1 MALIS
6 KVRAEQDKK
15 REQAAGAAK
24 STTGTATGAQ
34 SNGQKMSTAA
44 KQKTT
49 GTATATG
56 KTTGT
61 ATGIIGA
68 AAESQ
73 RAAVKS
79 AASKSNGQKLS
90 AATAQK
96 SNAKKADTAKQQSE
110 TRARANTGR
119 RISDML
125 LEGGSAA
132 GGSLTSAQFNPTW
145 GQVGTYRRQ
154 GLLTPQKAGSTYA
167 LKTWRA
173 SQPTGK
179 TLGELIPPRGDNW
192 YDNLP
197 PLGATAEEV
206 KRPTQA
212 ELDAMTESERIAA
225 VQAADRSAREQQ
237 AAQTAQELNDKLNTF
252 DPWSALRLPGMQ
264 AEGTPFVGQAAIDTP
279 DGLPARPD
287 GITQAG
293 FVPADVQPGDLWTL
307 PRAIIEPLKAT
318 SERVAAQKQAQREM
332 EISAAAQSDYAIE
345 MRAALD
351 SDIASLR
358 TTLEET
364 QRAID
369 ALTPASEVSAAP
381 TPAPSETPKPTP
393 ALVSTP
399 HSTPTPGATPQA
411 TPGPIAQADNA
422 DNADAAP
429 VPQPTA
435 RPTSDITPEEAER
448 LSQLAQLNQI
458 RRQAQYQLYI
468 KEDRLKN
475 LPEEARAVAIDQG
488 LIEGELTDEERVRYN
503 LDIKSGMTG
512 VGQFFNQLGRATGV
526 SLKQTVDSTQQE
538 LAAVIVNGLAR
549 IAGKDSVFDWREDN
563 RGADALFDRAYSP
576 NQSLT
581 DYEGSFDS
589 EGWTAFQQLEAG
601 AMKSVQQMATDM
613 VISAATG
620 GAGKAAKLISTTARL
635 LNSALPQMGQ
645 AALSA
650 TAAGASVEETNNAM
664 LLSGA
669 INGAIEMGAM
679 DMIWSNAGKLA
690 TQLRPSTLRNIA
702 SKLNRSWAGGI
713 VETGATLLKS
723 FLSEGAE
730 EAAEDIVSS
739 AVAKTVYDTDRAWLG
754 EGGVIDP
761 EQLKADAQLG
771 GAMGVVFT
779 IVGGLLLPP
788 GASGHKMA
796 RELSRYMERGGVA
809 DIETIRR
816 VSKQVESDMRLGEIT
831 TADADNHSAIWEQNG
846 QTAPDTL
853 AAWREKAAQVE
864 TTEST
869 YRAQKDALSGL
880 VDRIESGDLDLTNEA
895 AQQEYNQTLAQY
907 ETARD
912 TYAQALSDNGAARD
926 AYYADEDELV
936 WQTQGKSESARD
948 RAQEIE
954 GVLQGAEVDERALTQ
969 PEGQAALTAL
979 NNALIAREGA
989 AAALEDAHRLEVQA
1003 ASPADQL
1010 SAQEVR
1016 AQGEVELAAAE
1027 SNVEAA
1033 REQLIATVRPQTPE
1047 ALRSRMDEGRARNRE
1062 AGQYDARYDA
1072 LTREE
1077 LAAERTA
1084 QTDIL
1089 TRAQESRDAAH
1100 GNERARMTRRVN
1112 AIKKHIAALDAE
1124 IALRDEVYGAPITD
1138 TGTQADVG
1146 AAGSASVNTA
1156 GDVTYDGAEGVNTAG
1171 DVAAGGDITVN
1182 GVALGDMTD
1191 SELAESI
1198 RDAALMTGGPD
1209 TTVRLTALR
1218 QERDARTAADS
1229 ATGDRSRAARQERL
1243 GEIER
1248 RIADAPEWDASE
1260 LTAQDRWLR
1269 RQTAQLENLI
1279 EQTEGSEQRMYT
1291 RQLERARAAEAT
1303 VREEMLARRDARRSA
1318 TQDIISETEQE
1329 LSDAKRRQTD
1339 VARIAQNQQA
1349 GREAVEQLAGERA
1362 HGLRVTDTISLSDA
1376 AKVFEDGAGM
1386 GESGVDAET
1395 LLQNGQQRMA
1405 EWEDRRSQLQ
1415 DAVSDLSEHMRT
1427 LEDLSQ
1433 SAGADSDEAG
1443 RIAVEMNNTRTTL
1456 DKARALM
1463 RRADS
1468 QIAYWA
1474 AHGAEGVEESL
1485 ASGRIAEPL
1494 MERIMGMVDG
1504 MRHGS
1509 QLMRHLSTPD
1519 RVFDDAFG
1527 RNAPIM
1533 RAIYIDPVKH
1543 AETER
1548 TKYQNSVIEDV
1559 KKLRLNQAESAL
1571 VQRFGEGLLTPE
1583 QLLEEI
1589 DDSLARRGRKL
1600 KGGDGE
1606 WHGDPD
1612 AAGSAA
1618 VGAAESGAKAD
1629 EVRRIAYAAQVIGGH
1644 YARMYDMVN
1653 DALVR
1658 NGYDRLGRIK
1668 NYFPHFDGEEGGALR
1683 RAMRKLGITAQ
1694 NFELPAD
1701 IYGLTETFS
1710 PGHQYSPFAQH
1721 RTGTGT
1727 TYDALEGLSRYLDP
1741 MTNIAYHTDNI
1752 QRLRQLESAVRAGEK
1767 NGTLTPRPQS
1777 TGDFGKLAVWIH
1789 EYANQLAGKKAN
1801 IFGDRDAEK
1810 LMGRKVY
1817 NSVTK
1822 LTNRRSAAAVA
1833 FNISSALSNT
1843 IPIAEVAV
1851 KHPIAFAQALGR
1863 YGMQLLGDGNAMPE
1877 SEFLTRRFGTDQ
1889 LQDTFCSKLGNFANK
1904 PFELIDSL
1912 AGHLVVRTCYEA
1924 NLRAGMDPES
1934 AMMSADSEA
1943 ARLMADRSKGALP
1956 NLFGSRVFMTTLGQY
1971 QIEPL
1976 NQFMRLTQD
1985 TWRELSSDTTMT
1997 ETGRGGE
2004 MQTHLGAAAYARGAG
2019 TLALYA
2025 IVSWLTNMAWEKLTG
2040 RDILPD
2046 PIGSVQE
2053 AQKNYDENGD
2063 WFEAAK
2069 AGAMSMLE
2077 GLPFFGMG
2085 RFGTNVL
2092 NDAFENGKELLD
2104 ALQATATGSEKAAM
2118 AWNTVFWS
2126 GMSYM
2131 TGGGQFKKTY
2141 QGAGKLLQDGTFNKD
2156 GQLMYPVDASDT
2168 WTRIQAMVF
2177 GHSSTEYARMYY
2189 DEGRQP
2195 LSKENTQKY
2204 LDLVESGMN
2213 PGEAYESL
2221 YAYQKADRLR
2231 TQLNKAVKE
2240 GNTEAA
2246 AQLEEQIK
2254 QLIANV
2260 DYSTVIPRVSLDEVG
2275 KPYMDMLESAWRES
2289 GDSAFMPGWCKDTF
2303 SLDKVER
2310 RFTPESLEKIQPL
2323 YEQYLG
2329 EEMAKISGKWATMT
2343 TEQRKAAYS
2352 TAKSAAKVKAKD
2364 YALDHG
2370 YTYVNKEDYDAAGF
2384 IAPEKAAGAQM
2395 QPGLT
2400 NPIGDAARVIQGEPV
2415 GTTEGGLSEDTKKLL
2430 TGEGV
2435 TAASPEEV
2443 MQAAQEIDTA
2453 AANGVELLTGGASG
2467 GGKSG
2472 GKSGRRRKSGKRSG
2486 RSGGSS
2492 KAANDS
2498 GEAATYWQQRARAA
2512 LGAAFGGVDDGGSAL
2527 GLSGDDL
2534 SMYQR
2539 LFNAY
2544 MTIYMWQG
2552 ADGWEAA
2559 DETGKTAMLDEMAG
2573 RARTA
2578 AGEFYGKFYGSGM
2591 ASYMTA
2597 LKDK

>member
-6 KVRAEQDKK
+6 KVRAEQEKK

-49 GTATATG
+49 GKTTGTATATG
-56 KTTGT
+56 TATGK

-73 RAAVKS
+73 RAATKS

-90 AATAQK
+90 TATQK
-96 SNAKKADTAKQQSE
+96 QTAKKADTAKRQSE
-110 TRARANTGR
+110 TGARANTGR

-125 LEGGSAA
+125 LEGGSGT

-167 LKTWRA
+167 LKTGRA
-173 SQPTGK
+173 SQPTGR
-179 TLGELIPPRGDNW
+179 TIGELMGEMRPPQQGDNW

-197 PLGATAEEV
+197 TLGATTGEV

-237 AAQTAQELNDKLNTF
+237 AAQTAQELNDKANAF

-264 AEGTPFVGQAAIDTP
+264 AEDTPFAGQAAIDSP
-279 DGLPARPD
+279 YGLPARPD

-293 FVPADVQPGDLWTL
+293 FVPADNPPGELWTL
-307 PRAIIEPLKAT
+307 PRAIVEPLKAA

-332 EISAAAQSDYAIE
+332 EVSAAAQSDYAIE

-369 ALTPASEVSAAP
+369 ALTPASESATAP
-381 TPAPSETPKPTP
+381 VPAPSASPEATPAP
-393 ALVSTP
+393 
-399 HSTPTPGATPQA
+399 GQA
-411 TPGPIAQADNA
+411 ASAND
-422 DNADAAP
+422 DAA
-429 VPQPTA
+429 Q
-435 RPTSDITPEEAER
+435 E
-448 LSQLAQLNQI
+448 QLRQLKI
-458 RRQAQYQLYI
+458 LRRQAQYELYAT
-468 KEDRLKN
+468 EDRLKN

-512 VGQFFNQLGRATGV
+512 VGQFFDQLGRATGV

-538 LAAVIVNGLAR
+538 MAAVIVNGLAR

-563 RGADALFDRAYSP
+563 RSADALFDRAYSP

-613 VISAATG
+613 VISTATG

-739 AVAKTVYDTDRAWLG
+739 AVAKAVYDTDRAWLG

-761 EQLKADAQLG
+761 EQLRADAQLG

-809 DIETIRR
+809 DIDTIRR
-816 VSKQVESDMRLGEIT
+816 VSAQVESDMRTGEVT
-831 TADADNHSAIWEQNG
+831 TADADTHSAIWEQNG

-864 TTEST
+864 STEST
-869 YRAQKDALSGL
+869 YRAQKDALSAL
-880 VDRIESGDLDLTNEA
+880 VDRIESGELDLTNEA
-895 AQQEYNQTLAQY
+895 AQQEYNQTLSQY

-912 TYAQALSDNGAARD
+912 TYAQALSENGAARD

-936 WQTQGKSESARD
+936 WQTQGKSESARE

-954 GVLQGAEVDERALTQ
+954 SVLQGAEVDERALTQ
-969 PEGQAALTAL
+969 PEGRAALTAL

-1010 SAQEVR
+1010 GAQEVR

-1027 SNVEAA
+1027 SDVEAA

-1047 ALRSRMDEGRARNRE
+1047 ALRTRMDEGRARNRE
-1062 AGQYDARYDA
+1062 AGQYDARYDG

-1084 QTDIL
+1084 QADIL

-1112 AIKKHIAALDAE
+1112 AIQKHIAALDAE
-1124 IALRDEVYGAPITD
+1124 IALRDEVYGAPATD
-1138 TGTQADVG
+1138 VAADGG
-1146 AAGSASVNTA
+1146 AGVNAA
-1156 GDVTYDGAEGVNTAG
+1156 GDVTADGGAGVNATG

-1182 GVALGDMTD
+1182 GVALADMTD
-1191 SELAESI
+1191 GELAESI
-1198 RDAALMTGGPD
+1198 RDAALMTGGPG

-1229 ATGDRSRAARQERL
+1229 ATGDRGRAARQERL
-1243 GEIER
+1243 SEIER

-1291 RQLERARAAEAT
+1291 RQLERARAAEET

-1318 TQDIISETEQE
+1318 TQDIISETEAE

-1376 AKVFEDGAGM
+1376 TKVFEDGAGM
-1386 GESGVDAET
+1386 GGDGVDAET

-1427 LEDLSQ
+1427 LEALSQ
-1433 SAGADSDEAG
+1433 DAGADSDEAG

-1485 ASGRIAEPL
+1485 TSGRIAEPL

-1589 DDSLARRGRKL
+1589 DDSLARRGQKL
-1600 KGGDGE
+1600 KGGDGQ

-1618 VGAAESGAKAD
+1618 VGAAESSPKAD

-1658 NGYDRLGRIK
+1658 NGYDQLGRIK

-1683 RAMRKLGITAQ
+1683 RAMRKLGITSQ

-1843 IPIAEVAV
+1843 IPIVEVAV
-1851 KHPIAFAQALGR
+1851 KHPIALTQALGR
-1863 YGMQLLGDGNAMPE
+1863 WGMQLLSDGNAMPE

-1889 LQDTFCSKLGNFANK
+1889 LQDTFFSKLGNFANK

-1976 NQFMRLTQD
+1976 NQFMRLTKD
-1985 TWRELSSDTTMT
+1985 TWRELSGNTTGV

-2004 MQTHLGAAAYARGAG
+2004 IRTRLGAGAYARGTGA
-2019 TLALYA
+2019 LALYT
-2025 IVSWLTNMAWEKLTG
+2025 IVSWLTNIAWEKLTG

-2046 PIGSVQE
+2046 PIGAAE
-2053 AQKNYDENGD
+2053 DAAKNYGENGD

-2069 AGAMSMLE
+2069 AGTMSMLE

-2092 NDAFENGKELLD
+2092 GDAWESGKDLFD
-2104 ALQATATGSEKAAM
+2104 ALQATVTGSEKAAE

-2141 QGAGKLLQDGTFNKD
+2141 QGAGKLLQDGAFNRY

-2195 LSKENTQKY
+2195 LSDENTQKY

-2246 AQLEEQIK
+2246 AQLESQIK

-2260 DYSTVIPRVSLDEVG
+2260 DYATVIPRVSLDEVG

-2303 SLDKVER
+2303 SLDKIER
-2310 RFTPESLEKIQPL
+2310 RFTPDSLVKIQPL

-2343 TEQRKAAYS
+2343 TEQKKAAYS

-2384 IAPEKAAGAQM
+2384 VAPEKSTGAQM

-2400 NPIGDAARVIQGEPV
+2400 NPIADTARVIQGEPV
-2415 GTTEGGLSEDTKKLL
+2415 GTIEGGLSEDTRKLL

-2443 MQAAQEIDTA
+2443 IQAAGEIDAQAAQA
-2453 AANGVELLTGGASG
+2453 GVELLTGGGSSGSGGRSGRGGRRKSSSRKRRSSG
-2467 GGKSG
+2467 GGSSG
-2472 GKSGRRRKSGKRSG
+2472 
-2486 RSGGSS
+2486 
-2492 KAANDS
+2492 S
-2498 GEAATYWQQRARAA
+2498 GESGAAASYWQQRARAA
-2512 LGAAFGGVDDGGSAL
+2512 LGAAFGGVDDGGAAL

-2559 DETGKTAMLDEMAG
+2559 DEAGKTAMLDEMAG

-2591 ASYMTA
+2591 ANYMTA

>member
-6 KVRAEQDKK
+6 KVKADLDKK
-15 REQAAGAAK
+15 REQAAGASG
-24 STTGTATGAQ
+24 STTGKT
-34 SNGQKMSTAA
+34 SSTSASKSAA
-44 KQKTT
+44 PTQKTT
-49 GTATATG
+49 GTTAA
-56 KTTGT
+56 KTTT
-61 ATGIIGA
+61 KATGIIGA
-68 AAESQ
+68 EAERQ
-73 RAAVKS
+73 RAATKTAAAKS
-79 AASKSNGQKLS
+79 TATNSGAQKTGT
-90 AATAQK
+90 ATAKTTTKAAGIIGAEAERQRTAPKTVQK
-96 SNAKKADTAKQQSE
+96 AEAAKRQTE
-110 TRARANTGR
+110 TQTRANTGR
-119 RISDML
+119 KLIDVMAEATPADNVL
-125 LEGGSAA
+125 A
-132 GGSLTSAQFNPTW
+132 TAQFNPTW
-145 GQVGTYRRQ
+145 GQVGSYRKQ
-154 GLLTPQKAGSTYA
+154 GVLTTAKAGDTYA
-167 LKTWRA
+167 LKTGGAEQSKEQTRSTPQP
-173 SQPTGK
+173 SQQG
-179 TLGELIPPRGDNW
+179 NAW

-197 PLGATAEEV
+197 PLDAPMGTV
-206 KRPTQA
+206 KQPSEA
-212 ELDAMTESERIAA
+212 ELSAMTESERIAA
-225 VQAADRSAREQQ
+225 VQQADRSAREQE
-237 AAQTAQELNDKLNTF
+237 AALAAQELNDKANTF
-252 DPWSALRLPGMQ
+252 DPWSILKLPGTQ
-264 AEGTPFVGQAAIDTP
+264 NAGTPIAGQAALDSP
-279 DGLPARPD
+279 YGLPARPD

-293 FVPADVQPGDLWTL
+293 FEAADAQTL
-307 PRAIIEPLKAT
+307 PGAGALLSRQMVEPLKAAAQ
-318 SERVAAQKQAQREM
+318 RVSAQKQARHASEVLAASQTDYSRTM
-332 EISAAAQSDYAIE
+332 RTTLDSEIST
-345 MRAALD
+345 
-351 SDIASLR
+351 LR
-358 TTLEET
+358 TTLEATEK
-364 QRAID
+364 AISQL
-369 ALTPASEVSAAP
+369 APAPGAP
-381 TPAPSETPKPTP
+381 TPGPSPVP
-393 ALVSTP
+393 
-399 HSTPTPGATPQA
+399 TPTPTPSPGGTAATAATAAQDDPDQA
-411 TPGPIAQADNA
+411 
-422 DNADAAP
+422 
-429 VPQPTA
+429 
-435 RPTSDITPEEAER
+435 RRE
-448 LSQLAQLNQI
+448 QLMTL
-458 RRQAQYQLYI
+458 RRQTQYQLYI
-468 KEDRLKN
+468 AEDRLKN

-503 LDIKSGMTG
+503 LDIKSSMSG
-512 VGQFFNQLGRATGV
+512 VGQFFNQLARTTGV

-549 IAGKDSVFDWREDN
+549 IAGKDSVFDWRKDN
-563 RGADALFDRAYSP
+563 QGADTLFDRAYSP
-576 NQSLT
+576 TESLT
-581 DYEGSFDS
+581 DYEGSFDN
-589 EGWTAFQQLEAG
+589 ENWNAFQQLEAG
-601 AMKSVQQMATDM
+601 AMKSVEQMATDM
-613 VISAATG
+613 VISAATA
-620 GAGKAAKLISTTARL
+620 GAGKAAKLIGTTARL

-645 AALSA
+645 AALQA
-650 TAAGASVEETNNAM
+650 TAAGASVEQTNNAM
-664 LLSGA
+664 LLDGA
-669 INGAIEMGAM
+669 INGAIELGAM

-690 TQLRPSTLRNIA
+690 TRLRPSTLKNIA

-713 VETGATLLKS
+713 VDTGATLLKS

-730 EAAEDIVSS
+730 EAAEGVVSG
-739 AVAKTVYDTDRAWLG
+739 AVAKAVYDTDRAWIG

-761 EQLKADAQLG
+761 EQMRADAQLG

-779 IVGGLLLPP
+779 IVGGLLLPQ
-788 GASGHKMA
+788 GTTGHKMA

-809 DIETIRR
+809 DVETIRR
-816 VSKQVESDMRLGEIT
+816 VSAQVEADTRLGELT
-831 TADADNHSAIWEQNG
+831 PADVDNHAAIWQQNG
-846 QTAPDTL
+846 LDAPESL
-853 AAWREKAAQVE
+853 AAWRAKAAQVE
-864 TTEST
+864 GSERA
-869 YRAQKDALSGL
+869 YRAQKDALSSL
-880 VDRIESGDLDLTNEA
+880 VDRIESGEADLTNEA
-895 AQQEYNQTLAQY
+895 AQQEYSQTLELY
-907 ETARD
+907 ERARD
-912 TYAQALSDNGAARD
+912 EYALALSDNQTARD
-926 AYYADEDELV
+926 AYYAEEDELA
-936 WQTQGKSESARD
+936 WEIEGKSESARE

-954 GVLQGAEVDERALTQ
+954 GVLRDADVDEQALTQ
-969 PEGQAALTAL
+969 PEGQTAISML
-979 NNALIAREGA
+979 NDALIAREGA
-989 AAALEDAHRLEVQA
+989 AAALEEAHRAEVQA

-1016 AQGEVELAAAE
+1016 VQSEGALTIAE
-1027 SNVEAA
+1027 SNVQAA
-1033 REQLIATVRPQTPE
+1033 QEHLVETVRPHSPE
-1047 ALRSRMDEGRARNRE
+1047 QLRARIEEGRARNRE
-1062 AGQYDARYDA
+1062 AGQYDARYDG

-1084 QTDIL
+1084 QADIL
-1089 TRAQESRDAAH
+1089 TRAQASRDAAH

-1112 AIKKHIAALDAE
+1112 AINRHIAALDAE
-1124 IALRDEVYGAPITD
+1124 IALRDEVYGAPAEVAQNAPAALNAAPETVTETAPE
-1138 TGTQADVG
+1138 TGTE
-1146 AAGSASVNTA
+1146 AAPEA
-1156 GDVTYDGAEGVNTAG
+1156 VTE
-1171 DVAAGGDITVN
+1171 AAPEAQGGITVN
-1182 GVALGDMTD
+1182 GVALSDMTD
-1191 SELAESI
+1191 GELASSI
-1198 RDAALMTGGPD
+1198 QDAALMAGSPE

-1218 QERDARTAADS
+1218 QERDARAAADS
-1229 ATGDRSRAARQERL
+1229 ATGDRGRAARQERIA
-1243 GEIER
+1243 EIER
-1248 RIADAPEWDASE
+1248 RIADAPEWDESE
-1260 LTAQDRWLR
+1260 LNAQDRWLR

-1291 RQLERARAAEAT
+1291 RQLERARAAEET
-1303 VREEMLARRDARRSA
+1303 VRAEMLARRDARRSA
-1318 TQDIISETEQE
+1318 AQDIISETEQE
-1329 LSDAKRRQTD
+1329 LSDAGRAQTD
-1339 VARIAQNQQA
+1339 AARIAQNQQA

-1376 AKVFEDGAGM
+1376 ARIFEDGAGM
-1386 GESGVDAET
+1386 GEGGVNADT
-1395 LLQNGQQRMA
+1395 LLKNGQQRMT
-1405 EWEDRRSQLQ
+1405 EWEQRRSEL
-1415 DAVSDLSEHMRT
+1415 DGAISDLGEHIRT
-1427 LEDLSQ
+1427 LEGILGDE
-1433 SAGADSDEAG
+1433 GTDSDAAG
-1443 RIAVEMNNTRTTL
+1443 RAAQELVDTRNAL
-1456 DKARALM
+1456 DKARALKK
-1463 RRADS
+1463 RADS

-1474 AHGAEGVEESL
+1474 AHGAEGVEASL
-1485 ASGRIAEPL
+1485 TSGRIAEPL

-1509 QLMRHLSTPD
+1509 QLIRHLSTPD

-1548 TKYQNSVIEDV
+1548 TEYQNSVIEDV

-1571 VQRFGEGLLTPE
+1571 VQRFGEGLLTPG

-1589 DDSLARRGRKL
+1589 DDGLAKRGRKL

-1612 AAGSAA
+1612 TAGSAA

-1658 NGYDRLGRIK
+1658 NGYDQLGRIK
-1668 NYFPHFDGEEGGALR
+1668 NYFPHFDGEEGGALKK
-1683 RAMRKLGITAQ
+1683 AMRRLGITSQ

-1710 PGHQYSPFAQH
+1710 PGHQYSPFTQR
-1721 RTGTGT
+1721 RTGNAT
-1727 TYDALEGLSRYLDP
+1727 TYDALEGLSRYMDP
-1741 MTNIAYHTDNI
+1741 MTCIAYHTDNI

-1843 IPIAEVAV
+1843 IPVVEIAV
-1851 KHPIAFAQALGR
+1851 KHPIALTQALGR
-1863 YGMQLLGDGNAMPE
+1863 WGMQLLSDGNAMPE
-1877 SEFLTRRFGTDQ
+1877 SEFLTRRYGTDR
-1889 LQDTFCSKLGNFANK
+1889 LQDTFFSRLGDFANK
-1904 PFELIDSL
+1904 PFELIDAM
-1912 AGHLVVRTCYEA
+1912 AGNVVVRTCYEA
-1924 NLRAGMDPES
+1924 NLRAGMDPQS

-1956 NLFGSRVFMTTLGQY
+1956 NLFGSRIFMTTLGQY

-2004 MQTHLGAAAYARGAG
+2004 MQTHLGAAAYARGTG

-2025 IVSWLTNMAWEKLTG
+2025 IVSWLTNWAWEKLTG

-2046 PIGSVQE
+2046 PIG
-2053 AQKNYDENGD
+2053 AAGDAKKNYDENGD

-2085 RFGTNVL
+2085 RLGTNVL
-2092 NDAFENGKELLD
+2092 GDAWESGKDLFD
-2104 ALQATATGSEKAAM
+2104 ALQATVTGSEKAAE
-2118 AWNTVFWS
+2118 AWNTVFWG
-2126 GMSYM
+2126 GMSYI

-2141 QGAGKLLQDGTFNKD
+2141 QGAGKLLQDGAFNRY

-2177 GHSSTEYARMYY
+2177 GYSSTEYARMYY

-2195 LSKENTQKY
+2195 LSDANTQKY
-2204 LDLVESGMN
+2204 LDLVEAGMN

-2231 TQLNKAVKE
+2231 TQLNKAIKE
-2240 GNTEAA
+2240 GDTETA
-2246 AQLEEQIK
+2246 AQLESQIK

-2260 DYSTVIPRVSLDEVG
+2260 DYATVIPRVSLDEVG

-2289 GDSAFMPGWCKDTF
+2289 GDNAFLPEYYYGEFTLNGVSRK
-2303 SLDKVER
+2303 
-2310 RFTPESLEKIQPL
+2310 FTPDAMEKLQPL

-2329 EEMAKISGKWATMT
+2329 NEMSQYSSKWGSMT
-2343 TEQRKAAYS
+2343 YDERKKAYS
-2352 TAKSAAKVKAKD
+2352 DAKSAARKSAKE
-2364 YALDHG
+2364 YAIKNG

-2384 IAPEKAAGAQM
+2384 TAPEKAAGAQM

-2400 NPIGDAARVIQGEPV
+2400 NPIADTARVIQGEPV
-2415 GTTEGGLSEDTKKLL
+2415 GTIEGGLSEDTRKLL

-2435 TAASPEEV
+2435 AAASPEEV
-2443 MQAAQEIDTA
+2443 IQAAGEIDAQAAQG
-2453 AANGVELLTGGASG
+2453 GVELLTGGGSSGSGGRSGRGGRRKSSSRKRRSSG
-2467 GGKSG
+2467 GGS
-2472 GKSGRRRKSGKRSG
+2472 S
-2486 RSGGSS
+2486 GSS
-2492 KAANDS
+2492 ESGAAAS
-2498 GEAATYWQQRARAA
+2498 YWQQRARAA
-2512 LGAAFGGVDDGGSAL
+2512 LGAAFGGVDDGGAAL

-2559 DETGKTAMLDEMAG
+2559 DEAGKTAMLDEMAG

-2591 ASYMTA
+2591 AGYMTS

>member
-6 KVRAEQDKK
+6 KVKADLDKK
-15 REQAAGAAK
+15 REQAAGASG
-24 STTGTATGAQ
+24 STSSKTASTV
-34 SNGQKMSTAA
+34 SSKNTAA
-44 KQKTT
+44 KSGAQKT
-49 GTATATG
+49 GTTTA
-56 KTTGT
+56 KTTT
-61 ATGIIGA
+61 KATGIIGA
-68 AAESQ
+68 EAERQRTTAKTAAATKSGAQKTGTATAKTTTKATGIIGAEAQ
-73 RAAVKS
+73 RQRTTAKTVQKAEAVKRQTETKTQ
-79 AASKSNGQKLS
+79 AS
-90 AATAQK
+90 
-96 SNAKKADTAKQQSE
+96 
-110 TRARANTGR
+110 TGR
-119 RISDML
+119 KLIDVMAEATPADSL
-125 LEGGSAA
+125 LA
-132 GGSLTSAQFNPTW
+132 TTQFNPTW
-145 GQVGTYRRQ
+145 GQVGSYRKQ
-154 GLLTPQKAGSTYA
+154 GVLTASKAGDAYA
-167 LKTWRA
+167 LKRDGTAQSKEQRRDEPQP
-173 SQPTGK
+173 SQQG
-179 TLGELIPPRGDNW
+179 NAW
-192 YDNLP
+192 YDNPP
-197 PLGATAEEV
+197 PLLGTAGTV
-206 KRPTQA
+206 KQPTEA
-212 ELDAMTESERIAA
+212 ELSAMTESERIAA
-225 VQAADRSAREQQ
+225 VQAADRSAREQE
-237 AAQTAQELNDKLNTF
+237 AAQTAQELNQKANTF
-252 DPWSALRLPGMQ
+252 DPWSILKLPGAQ
-264 AEGTPFVGQAAIDTP
+264 NAGTPIAGQAALDSP
-279 DGLPARPD
+279 DSLPARPD
-287 GITQAG
+287 GITRAG
-293 FVPADVQPGDLWTL
+293 FEAADAQSLPGAGALL
-307 PRAIIEPLKAT
+307 SRQMVEPLRAAAQ
-318 SERVAAQKQAQREM
+318 RVSAQKQARHASEVLAASQTDYSRTM
-332 EISAAAQSDYAIE
+332 RTTLDSEIST
-345 MRAALD
+345 
-351 SDIASLR
+351 LR
-358 TTLEET
+358 TTLEATEK
-364 QRAID
+364 AISQL
-369 ALTPASEVSAAP
+369 APVAAP
-381 TPAPSETPKPTP
+381 TPAPAAAPMPSPTP
-393 ALVSTP
+393 SPGGTASTA
-399 HSTPTPGATPQA
+399 ATAATAQDDPDQA
-411 TPGPIAQADNA
+411 
-422 DNADAAP
+422 
-429 VPQPTA
+429 
-435 RPTSDITPEEAER
+435 RRE
-448 LSQLAQLNQI
+448 QLMTL
-458 RRQAQYQLYI
+458 RRQTQYQLYI
-468 KEDRLKN
+468 AEDRLKN

-503 LDIKSGMTG
+503 LDIKSGMSG
-512 VGQFFNQLGRATGV
+512 VGQFLNQLARTTGV

-563 RGADALFDRAYSP
+563 QGAGALFDRAYSP
-576 NQSLT
+576 TESLT
-581 DYEGSFDS
+581 DYEGSFDN
-589 EGWTAFQQLEAG
+589 EGWNTFQQLEAG
-601 AMKSVQQMATDM
+601 AMKSVEQMATDM
-613 VISAATG
+613 VVSAATG
-620 GAGKAAKLISTTARL
+620 GAGKAAKIIGTTARL

-645 AALSA
+645 AALQA
-650 TAAGASVEETNNAM
+650 TAAGASVEQTNNAM
-664 LLSGA
+664 LLDGA
-669 INGAIEMGAM
+669 INGAIELGAM

-690 TQLRPSTLRNIA
+690 TRLRPSTLRNIA

-713 VETGATLLKS
+713 VDTGATLLKS

-730 EAAEDIVSS
+730 EAAEGVVSG
-739 AVAKTVYDTDRAWLG
+739 AVAKAVYDTDRAWIG

-761 EQLKADAQLG
+761 EQMRADAQLG

-779 IVGGLLLPP
+779 IVGGLLLPQ
-788 GASGHKMA
+788 GTTGHKMA

-809 DIETIRR
+809 DVETIRR
-816 VSKQVESDMRLGEIT
+816 VSAQVEADTRLGELT
-831 TADADNHSAIWEQNG
+831 PTDVDNHNAIWQQNG
-846 QTAPDTL
+846 LDAPESL

-864 TTEST
+864 GSERA
-869 YRAQKDALSGL
+869 YRAQKDALSSL
-880 VDRIESGDLDLTNEA
+880 VDRIESGEADLTNEA
-895 AQQEYNQTLAQY
+895 AQQEYAQTLELY
-907 ETARD
+907 EQARD
-912 TYAQALSDNGAARD
+912 EYALALSDNQTARD
-926 AYYADEDELV
+926 AYYAEEDELA
-936 WQTQGKSESARD
+936 WEIEGKSDSARE

-954 GVLQGAEVDERALTQ
+954 GVLRDADVDEQALTQ
-969 PEGQAALTAL
+969 PEGQTAISML
-979 NNALIAREGA
+979 NDALIAREGA
-989 AAALEDAHRLEVQA
+989 AAALEEAHRAEVQA

-1016 AQGEVELAAAE
+1016 VQSEGALTIAE
-1027 SNVEAA
+1027 SNVQTAQEH
-1033 REQLIATVRPQTPE
+1033 LIETVRPRSPE
-1047 ALRSRMDEGRARNRE
+1047 ELRARIEEGRARNRE
-1062 AGQYDARYDA
+1062 AGQYDARYDT

-1077 LAAERTA
+1077 LASERAA
-1084 QTDIL
+1084 QADIL
-1089 TRAQESRDAAH
+1089 TRAQASRDAAH

-1112 AIKKHIAALDAE
+1112 ALNRHIAALDAE
-1124 IALRDEVYGAPITD
+1124 IALRDEVYGAPAEGAQSGVAALETAPETVTQAAPE
-1138 TGTQADVG
+1138 TGTE
-1146 AAGSASVNTA
+1146 AAPEAGTETA
-1156 GDVTYDGAEGVNTAG
+1156 PDAQ
-1171 DVAAGGDITVN
+1171 GGITVN
-1182 GVALGDMTD
+1182 GVALSDMTD
-1191 SELAESI
+1191 GELAGSI
-1198 RDAALMTGGPD
+1198 QDAALMAGSPE
-1209 TTVRLTALR
+1209 TTVRLAALR
-1218 QERDARTAADS
+1218 QERDARAAADG
-1229 ATGDRSRAARQERL
+1229 ATGDRGRAARQERL
-1243 GEIER
+1243 SEIER
-1248 RIADAPEWDASE
+1248 RMADAPEWDASE

-1291 RQLERARAAEAT
+1291 RQLERARAAEET
-1303 VREEMLARRDARRSA
+1303 VRAEMLARRDARRSA
-1318 TQDIISETEQE
+1318 AQDIISETEQE
-1329 LSDAKRRQTD
+1329 LSDAGRAQAD
-1339 VARIAQNQQA
+1339 AARIAQNQQA

-1376 AKVFEDGAGM
+1376 ARIFEDGTGM
-1386 GESGVDAET
+1386 GEGGVNADT
-1395 LLQNGQQRMA
+1395 LLKNGQQRMT
-1405 EWEDRRSQLQ
+1405 EWEQRRSEL
-1415 DAVSDLSEHMRT
+1415 DGAISDLGEHIRT
-1427 LEDLSQ
+1427 LEGILGDE
-1433 SAGADSDEAG
+1433 GTDSDAAG
-1443 RIAVEMNNTRTTL
+1443 RAAQELVDTRNAL
-1456 DKARALM
+1456 DKARALKK
-1463 RRADS
+1463 RSDS
-1468 QIAYWA
+1468 QIAYWT

-1485 ASGRIAEPL
+1485 SSGRIAEPL

-1509 QLMRHLSTPD
+1509 QLIRHLSTPD

-1589 DDSLARRGRKL
+1589 DDGLAKRGRKL

-1612 AAGSAA
+1612 TAGSAA

-1653 DALVR
+1653 DALTR
-1658 NGYDRLGRIK
+1658 NGYDRLGRIQ
-1668 NYFPHFDGEEGGALR
+1668 NYFPHFDGEEGNALKK
-1683 RAMRKLGITAQ
+1683 AMRRLGITSQ

-1843 IPIAEVAV
+1843 IPVVEIAV
-1851 KHPIAFAQALGR
+1851 KHPIALTQALGR
-1863 YGMQLLGDGNAMPE
+1863 WGMQLLSDGNAMPE
-1877 SEFLTRRFGTDQ
+1877 SEFLTRRYGTDR
-1889 LQDTFCSKLGNFANK
+1889 LQDTFFSRLGDFANK
-1904 PFELIDSL
+1904 PFELIDAM
-1912 AGHLVVRTCYEA
+1912 AGNVVVRTCYEA
-1924 NLRAGMDPES
+1924 NLRAGMDPQS

-1976 NQFMRLTQD
+1976 NQLMRLTKD
-1985 TWRELSSDTTMT
+1985 TWRELSGNTTGV

-2004 MQTHLGAAAYARGAG
+2004 IRTQLGAGAYARGTGA
-2019 TLALYA
+2019 LALYT

-2046 PIGSVQE
+2046 PIG
-2053 AQKNYDENGD
+2053 AAGDAKKNYDENGD

-2085 RFGTNVL
+2085 RLGTNVL
-2092 NDAFENGKELLD
+2092 GDAWESGKDLFD
-2104 ALQATATGSEKAAM
+2104 ALQATVTGSEKAAE
-2118 AWNTVFWS
+2118 AWNTVFWG
-2126 GMSYM
+2126 GMSYI

-2141 QGAGKLLQDGTFNKD
+2141 QGAGKLLQDGAFNRY

-2177 GHSSTEYARMYY
+2177 GYSSTEYARMYY

-2195 LSKENTQKY
+2195 LSDANTQKY
-2204 LDLVESGMN
+2204 LDLVEAGMN

-2231 TQLNKAVKE
+2231 TQLNKAIKE
-2240 GNTEAA
+2240 GDTETA
-2246 AQLEEQIK
+2246 AQLENQIK

-2260 DYSTVIPRVSLDEVG
+2260 DYATVIPRVSLDEVG

-2289 GDSAFMPGWCKDTF
+2289 GDNAFMPGWCKDTF

-2310 RFTPESLEKIQPL
+2310 RFTPDSLVKIQPL
-2323 YEQYLG
+2323 YEKYLG

-2343 TEQRKAAYS
+2343 TEQKKAAYS
-2352 TAKSAAKVKAKD
+2352 TAKSAAKVKAKE
-2364 YALDHG
+2364 YALDNG

-2384 IAPEKAAGAQM
+2384 VAPEKAAGAQM

-2415 GTTEGGLSEDTKKLL
+2415 GTIEGGLSEDTRKLL

-2443 MQAAQEIDTA
+2443 IQAAGEIDAQAAQG
-2453 AANGVELLTGGASG
+2453 GVELLTGGGSSGSGGRSGRGGKRKSSSRKRRSSG
-2467 GGKSG
+2467 GGSSG
-2472 GKSGRRRKSGKRSG
+2472 
-2486 RSGGSS
+2486 
-2492 KAANDS
+2492 S
-2498 GEAATYWQQRARAA
+2498 GESGAAASYWQQRARAA
-2512 LGAAFGGVDDGGSAL
+2512 LGAAFGGVDDGGAAL

-2539 LFNAY
+2539 LFDAY

-2559 DETGKTAMLDEMAG
+2559 DEAGKTAMLDEMAG

-2591 ASYMTA
+2591 ASYMTE

>member
-6 KVRAEQDKK
+6 KVRAEQEKK

-24 STTGTATGAQ
+24 STTVTTTGAQ
-34 SNGQKMSTAA
+34 SNGQKLSAAA

-49 GTATATG
+49 GTATSGQNNWQKLGTTAKQ
-56 KTTGT
+56 KTTST

-68 AAESQ
+68 AAENQ

-79 AASKSNGQKLS
+79 AASRSNGQKLS
-90 AATAQK
+90 SAAAQK
-96 SNAKKADTAKQQSE
+96 QSTKKADTAKQQSE
-110 TRARANTGR
+110 FNSRANTGR

-125 LEGGSAA
+125 LEGGSGT

-167 LKTWRA
+167 LKTGRA
-173 SQPTGK
+173 SQPTGQ
-179 TLGELIPPRGDNW
+179 TMGELMPPRGSNW

-197 PLGATAEEV
+197 PLGATAEGV

-237 AAQTAQELNDKLNTF
+237 AAQTAQELNDKANAF
-252 DPWSALRLPGMQ
+252 DPWNALRLPGMQ
-264 AEGTPFVGQAAIDTP
+264 AEGTPFAGQAASDTP

-293 FVPADVQPGDLWTL
+293 FAPEDTQPGELWTL
-307 PRAIIEPLKAT
+307 PRAIVEPLKAT
-318 SERVAAQKQAQREM
+318 SERVAAQKQARREM

-345 MRAALD
+345 MRAALG

-369 ALTPASEVSAAP
+369 ALTPAGEAATAPVPAPSASPEA
-381 TPAPSETPKPTP
+381 TPAPGQTAS
-393 ALVSTP
+393 AN
-399 HSTPTPGATPQA
+399 
-411 TPGPIAQADNA
+411 D
-422 DNADAAP
+422 DAA
-429 VPQPTA
+429 Q
-435 RPTSDITPEEAER
+435 E
-448 LSQLAQLNQI
+448 QLRQLRI
-458 RRQAQYQLYI
+458 LRRQAQYELYAT
-468 KEDRLKN
+468 EDRLKN

-512 VGQFFNQLGRATGV
+512 VGQFFDQLGRATGV

-538 LAAVIVNGLAR
+538 MAAVIVNGLAR

-581 DYEGSFDS
+581 DYEGSFDT

-601 AMKSVQQMATDM
+601 AMKSVEQMATDM

-739 AVAKTVYDTDRAWLG
+739 AVAKAVYDTDRAWLG

-761 EQLKADAQLG
+761 EQLRADAQLG

-788 GASGHKMA
+788 GTSGHKMA
-796 RELSRYMERGGVA
+796 RELSRYMGRGGVA

-816 VSKQVESDMRLGEIT
+816 VSAQVESDMRLGEVT
-831 TADADNHSAIWEQNG
+831 AADADNHSAIWEQNG

-864 TTEST
+864 STEST
-869 YRAQKDALSGL
+869 YRAQKDALSAL

-895 AQQEYNQTLAQY
+895 AQQEYNQTLTQY

-969 PEGQAALTAL
+969 PEGQAAISTL
-979 NNALIAREGA
+979 NDALIAREGA
-989 AAALEDAHRLEVQA
+989 AAALEEAHRAEVQA

-1016 AQGEVELAAAE
+1016 VQSEGALTIAE
-1027 SNVEAA
+1027 SNVQAA
-1033 REQLIATVRPQTPE
+1033 QEQLIETVRPRSPE
-1047 ALRSRMDEGRARNRE
+1047 ELRARIEEGRARNRE
-1062 AGQYDARYDA
+1062 AGQYDARYDT

-1084 QTDIL
+1084 QADIL

-1112 AIKKHIAALDAE
+1112 AIQKHIAALDAE
-1124 IALRDEVYGAPITD
+1124 IALRDEVYGAPVTD
-1138 TGTQADVG
+1138 TGTQADVAADGG
-1146 AAGSASVNTA
+1146 AGVNAA
-1156 GDVTYDGAEGVNTAG
+1156 GDVTAGGDAGGNTAG

-1182 GVALGDMTD
+1182 GVALSDMTD
-1191 SELAESI
+1191 GELAGSI
-1198 RDAALMTGGPD
+1198 QDAALMAGSPE
-1209 TTVRLTALR
+1209 TTVRLAALR
-1218 QERDARTAADS
+1218 QERDARAAADS
-1229 ATGDRSRAARQERL
+1229 ATGDRGRAARQERL
-1243 GEIER
+1243 AEIES

-1291 RQLERARAAEAT
+1291 RQLERARAAEET
-1303 VREEMLARRDARRSA
+1303 VREEMLTRRDARRSA
-1318 TQDIISETEQE
+1318 TQELIDESEQE
-1329 LSDAKRRQTD
+1329 LSRTQRIQADS
-1339 VARIAQNQQA
+1339 ARIAQNQQA
-1349 GREAVEQLAGERA
+1349 GREAVDKLASERKN
-1362 HGLRVTDTISLSDA
+1362 GLRVTDTIKLSDA
-1376 AKVFEDGAGM
+1376 AKIFESGVGM
-1386 GESGVDAET
+1386 GEEGIDADT
-1395 LLQNGQQRMA
+1395 LLKDGQQRLS
-1405 EWEDRRSQLQ
+1405 EWEDRRSRLQ
-1415 DAVSDLSEHMRT
+1415 DSVSDLTEHLRT
-1427 LEDLSQ
+1427 LE
-1433 SAGADSDEAG
+1433 GIDSDTDSAEAG
-1443 RIAVEMNNTRTTL
+1443 RIAQEINATRAAL
-1456 DKARALM
+1456 DKARAMLK
-1463 RRADS
+1463 RADS

-1485 ASGRIAEPL
+1485 TSGRIAEPL

-1658 NGYDRLGRIK
+1658 NGYDQLGRIK

-1843 IPIAEVAV
+1843 IPIVEVAV
-1851 KHPIAFAQALGR
+1851 KHPIALTQALGR
-1863 YGMQLLGDGNAMPE
+1863 WGMQLLSDGNAMPE
-1877 SEFLTRRFGTDQ
+1877 SEFLTRRYGTDQ
-1889 LQDTFCSKLGNFANK
+1889 LQDTFFSKLGDFANK
-1904 PFELIDSL
+1904 PFELIDAM
-1912 AGHLVVRTCYEA
+1912 AGNVVVRTCYEA
-1924 NLRAGMDPES
+1924 NLRAGMDSES

-1976 NQFMRLTQD
+1976 NQFMRLTKD
-1985 TWRELSSDTTMT
+1985 TWRELSGNTTGV

-2004 MQTHLGAAAYARGAG
+2004 IRTQLGAGAYARGTGA
-2019 TLALYA
+2019 LALYTV
-2025 IVSWLTNMAWEKLTG
+2025 VSWLTNMAWEKLTG

-2046 PIGSVQE
+2046 PIGAAE
-2053 AQKNYDENGD
+2053 DAKKNYDENGD

-2085 RFGTNVL
+2085 RLGTNVL
-2092 NDAFENGKELLD
+2092 GDAWESGKDLFD
-2104 ALQATATGSEKAAM
+2104 ALQATVTGSEKAAE
-2118 AWNTVFWS
+2118 AWNTVFWG

-2141 QGAGKLLQDGTFNKD
+2141 QGAGKLLQDGAFNRY

-2195 LSKENTQKY
+2195 LSDDNTQKY

-2246 AQLEEQIK
+2246 AQLEGQIK

-2260 DYSTVIPRVSLDEVG
+2260 DYATVIPRVSLDEVG

-2343 TEQRKAAYS
+2343 VEQRKAAYS

-2364 YALDHG
+2364 YALSHG

-2384 IAPEKAAGAQM
+2384 VAPEKATGAQM

-2400 NPIGDAARVIQGEPV
+2400 NPIADTARVIQGEPV
-2415 GTTEGGLSEDTKKLL
+2415 GTIEGGLSEDTRKLL

-2443 MQAAQEIDTA
+2443 IQAAGEIDA
-2453 AANGVELLTGGASG
+2453 QGGVKLLTGGGSSGRKRKSSRRKRRSSG
-2467 GGKSG
+2467 GGS
-2472 GKSGRRRKSGKRSG
+2472 S
-2486 RSGGSS
+2486 GSS
-2492 KAANDS
+2492 ESGAAAS
-2498 GEAATYWQQRARAA
+2498 YWQQRARAA
-2512 LGAAFGGVDDGGSAL
+2512 LGAAFGGIDDGSAAL

-2552 ADGWEAA
+2552 AEGWEAA
-2559 DETGKTAMLDEMAG
+2559 DEAGKTAMLDEMAG

-2591 ASYMTA
+2591 AGYMTA